1 MAAEVSGD
9 ASTDS
14 ATAAASTLERFES
27 WLTTAPNARG
37 TALGGGYQAVT
48 ELFHSPVGDFV
59 VKTARG
65 PWPWSWLG
73 RTAIQREHEV
83 YRRID
88 GIRGV
93 PRCFGVIDGRKLVLE
108 HVRGGTFRRRE
119 TEITNWDS
127 FFADLLETIDAIHS
141 VGVAHGDLK
150 RKDNLIVGA
159 DMRPYIVDF
168 GVASIDEPNA
178 TLWTRFM
185 YRWMRQYD
193 YNAWIKLKY
202 RRQVDALSPADA
214 RLYRPT
220 AAERVA
226 RVIRV
231 AWQKLTLRRLRRKLW
246 PRR

>member
-9 ASTDS
+9 SGTVSD
-14 ATAAASTLERFES
+14 TAAASTLERFETWMAS
-27 WLTTAPNARG
+27 TPDARG
-37 TALGGGYQAVT
+37 IALGGGYQAVT
-48 ELFHSPVGDFV
+48 ELFHSPIGDFV

-73 RTAIQREHEV
+73 RAAIRREHEV
-83 YRRID
+83 YRRIN

-93 PRCFGVIDGRKLVLE
+93 ARCFGVIDGRKLVLE
-108 HVRGGTFRRRE
+108 HVRGDTFRRRE
-119 TEITNWDS
+119 AEITSWDD
-127 FFADLLETIDAIHS
+127 FFSDLLETIDAIHS

-150 RKDNLIVGA
+150 RKDNLIVGD

-178 TLWTRFM
+178 GPWARFM
-185 YRWMRQYD
+185 FRWMWQYD
-193 YNAWIKLKY
+193 YNAWVKLKY
-202 RRQVDALSPADA
+202 RRDVGDLNAADA

-231 AWQKLTLRRLRRKLW
+231 VWQKLTLRRLRRRIW